1 MSLIPKK
8 NATILNSVQ
17 SMRLKKTSGV
27 AAMKRAKKKR
37 INKRKKGK
45 K

>member
-8 NATILNSVQ
+8 NATLINSRDR
-17 SMRLKKTSGV
+17 MKTKEVSGV